1 MKIHKVAMPLLVCV
15 GRHPYLQEARSVQ
28 DLEAEE
34 RQKGRDVSCVFLLE
48 FTVVSTLF
56 FPGMV

>member
-1 MKIHKVAMPLLVCV
+1 MPLLVCV

-34 RQKGRDVSCVFLLE
+34 RQKGRDVSCLFLLE

-56 FPGMV
+56 FHGMV